1 MEMKDKDL
9 EVEITIQS
17 INETYAVAGLSAEAD
32 KDSTAVKVDGKVS
45 RRGEKLYIRYED
57 AIIIADSENFSY
69 KKGKGEKPEVMLK
82 VALPLTAEKIKRIE
96 TQEYIYRGKN
106 YNNDKAGGC
115 IINTSGATIAFDVVL
130 EKFEIYESFE
140 KMSLNF
146 VYTLWSDESKVM
158 RNQILINT
166 AKKQKS

>member
-69 KKGKGEKPEVMLK
+69 KEREKSRRLC
-82 VALPLTAEKIKRIE
+82 LRSHFL
-96 TQEYIYRGKN
+96 
-106 YNNDKAGGC
+106 
-115 IINTSGATIAFDVVL
+115 
-130 EKFEIYESFE
+130 
-140 KMSLNF
+140 
-146 VYTLWSDESKVM
+146 
-158 RNQILINT
+158 
-166 AKKQKS
+166 